1 MAGLYYL
8 CQGRWTGNGSPRES
22 ARKVR
27 PLASV
32 SSAANK
38 LGANPMNTKQTQIE
52 AARRREA
59 ERERRLFVAANQ
71 GREQYQV
78 VCEQVDAERRAER
91 EVQS

>member
-1 MAGLYYL
+1 
-8 CQGRWTGNGSPRES
+8 
-22 ARKVR
+22 
-27 PLASV
+27 
-32 SSAANK
+32 
-38 LGANPMNTKQTQIE
+38 MNTKQTQIE